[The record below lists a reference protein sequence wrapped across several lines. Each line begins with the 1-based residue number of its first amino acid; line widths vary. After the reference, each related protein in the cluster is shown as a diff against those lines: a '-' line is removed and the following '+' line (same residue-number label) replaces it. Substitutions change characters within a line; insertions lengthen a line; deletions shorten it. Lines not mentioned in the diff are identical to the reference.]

1 MTLDVLKLNRI
12 MNKRAQQERDEQ
24 FHLHT
29 QIAMDRAYVCVGN
42 VTIPVTR

>member
-1 MTLDVLKLNRI
+1 MTLDVLKLNKI

-29 QIAMDRAYVCVGN
+29 QVPMDRTYICLGN
-42 VTIPVTR
+42 VTMPVAR